1 MHGIVAETEI
11 NPETQS
17 CLKGHEMTGE
27 GDDRMKI
34 LVAHPA
40 QQHSY
45 RLAAALKKAGILCQ
59 YATTVYYKKG
69 SFTALA
75 AKGLKGQFRTKAE
88 SRRSPELSDRE
99 VVQFCEIGGL
109 LKLLALNTK
118 YLKKQYRAI
127 KYNTADRFAIKAAKY
142 AVRNR
147 MDAVITYDD
156 TSPLL
161 FEMLEKKAPDVVRII
176 DMSAANILYM
186 RSIYERDIALSP
198 AFAERLRNE
207 RKICWDPFTLKRIR
221 RELKAAQFF
230 LVPSE
235 FVGRSLEY
243 SGIKKDKIYHC
254 PYGVDTEEFSAKKY
268 EDILPGSR
276 PLEFIYVGGVKEL
289 KGISYLLDA
298 FSRIPADEGF
308 LTVVGKYD
316 PEDADT
322 APYAKTVNFTGT
334 VLHSEVPA
342 LLHKA
347 DVFILPS
354 LGEGMALSAI
364 EAASCGLP
372 LILSENSGL
381 KEMIIEGVNG
391 FTVPIQSA
399 EALVEKIRFFIE
411 QPDRIRP
418 MGENA
423 RKMAEQYTWE
433 RYSRNAAEAVIQMIE
448 RHQRQ

>member
-1 MHGIVAETEI
+1 
-11 NPETQS
+11 
-17 CLKGHEMTGE
+17 
-27 GDDRMKI
+27 MKI

-45 RLAAALKKAGILCQ
+45 RLATALKNAGILCK
-59 YATTVYYKKG
+59 YATTVYYKRG
-69 SFTALA
+69 SFTAMA

-88 SRRSPELSDRE
+88 NRRSPDLDDRQ
-99 VVQFCEIGGL
+99 VVQFCEIEGL
-109 LKLLALNTK
+109 LKLLALNTRL
-118 YLKKQYRAI
+118 LKRQYRTI
-127 KYNTADRFAIKAAKY
+127 KYSTADRFARMAAKY

-156 TSPLL
+156 TSPIL
-161 FEMLEKKAPDVVRII
+161 FEMLAEKAPHIVRIM

-186 RSIYERDIALSP
+186 RGIYEKDIVLSP
-198 AFAERLRNE
+198 SFSERLRKE

-221 RELKAAQFF
+221 RELKAAQYF
-230 LVPSE
+230 LAPSE

-243 SGIKKDKIYHC
+243 SGIQRDQIYYC
-254 PYGVDTEEFSAKKY
+254 PYGVDTREFSAKNY
-268 EDILPGSR
+268 EDLLPGSR

-298 FSRIPADEGF
+298 FSRISVDEGF

-322 APYAKTVNFTGT
+322 APYAKTVHFTGT
-334 VLHSEVPA
+334 VLHSEVPD
-342 LLHKA
+342 LLRKA

-381 KEMIIEGVNG
+381 KEMIEEGVNG
-391 FTVPIQSA
+391 FTVPIQSV
-399 EALVEKIRFFIE
+399 EALVEKIRFFIDR
-411 QPDRIRP
+411 PDRIRP

-433 RYSRNAAEAVIQMIE
+433 RYSRTVAEAVRKIVE
-448 RHQRQ
+448 GHQTQ